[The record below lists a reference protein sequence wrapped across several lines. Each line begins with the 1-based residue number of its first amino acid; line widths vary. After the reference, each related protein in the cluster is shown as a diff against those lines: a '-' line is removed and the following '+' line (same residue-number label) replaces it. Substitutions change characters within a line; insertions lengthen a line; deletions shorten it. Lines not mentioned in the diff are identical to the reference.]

1 MITHHDQRRLD
12 AIIRSAVL
20 SVFREFLA
28 PIVETEE
35 FHTRLASTIAA
46 RCVMERV
53 PKPAMTRPIKPI
65 HDANDA
71 REAKR
76 ARQREWKR
84 KNDAKKRAAKVGLT
98 PDQPGVDPKIAEP
111 STHGA
116 IARLPSPDEFLA
128 EAMREAAAAAFA
140 TMPAP
145 MVIGVDLASRPDIQ
159 VTHHVALPIA
169 AADGP
174 PQEGRWQPV
183 GDPRMRA
190 QKAIADLTTR
200 NKADRA
206 DMAAVAPKQS
216 KPAPTVIT
224 TTTKDVRA
232 WLIASMKA
240 GGLTQ
245 IQAEDRVGFMTHDQ
259 ALAEAN
265 QRRARAGHPPFA
277 FLGARS
283 AA

>member
-1 MITHHDQRRLD
+1 MISHHDQRRLD
-12 AIIRSAVL
+12 AIIRSAIIG
-20 SVFREFLA
+20 VFREFLK

-46 RCVMERV
+46 RCVAERV

-65 HDANDA
+65 FDADEA

-76 ARQREWKR
+76 TRQREWKR
-84 KNDAKKRAAKVGLT
+84 KSDAKKRAARAATDGARVSET
-98 PDQPGVDPKIAEP
+98 ASEP
-111 STHGA
+111 VVNNKYA
-116 IARLPSPDEFLA
+116 DEPQDA
-128 EAMREAAAAAFA
+128 HTVVVVPAAVV
-140 TMPAP
+140 PAP
-145 MVIGVDLASRPDIQ
+145 HQPPVPTLPPMPSR
-159 VTHHVALPIA
+159 
-169 AADGP
+169 
-174 PQEGRWQPV
+174 
-183 GDPRMRA
+183 
-190 QKAIADLTTR
+190 
-200 NKADRA
+200 
-206 DMAAVAPKQS
+206 
-216 KPAPTVIT
+216 PAPTVIT

-245 IQAEDRVGFMTHDQ
+245 MQAEDRVGFMTHDQ